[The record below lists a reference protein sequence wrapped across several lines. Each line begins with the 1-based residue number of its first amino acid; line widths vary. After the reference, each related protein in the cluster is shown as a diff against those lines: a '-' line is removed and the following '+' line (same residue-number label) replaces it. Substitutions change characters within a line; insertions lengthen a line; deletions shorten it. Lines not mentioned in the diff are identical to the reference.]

1 MTRRPRLAVTLG
13 DPHGIGPEVTRA
25 ALRAG
30 AAEDADV
37 RLLGDAEVLAE
48 TARRLGVS
56 PPPDV
61 GAAPNGGDAS
71 ALWALEEAC
80 RLANAG
86 RADAIV
92 TAPIHKAAL
101 AAIGFEFPGQT
112 EFLGARLSGAA
123 TTMLLAG
130 DTLRVAL
137 VTTHLR
143 LADVPR
149 AVTRERVAATI
160 RRLDAGLRAGWDVAH
175 PRIAV
180 LGLNPHAGEGGLF
193 GPEDADVIAP
203 AIEDCRRDGIDC
215 RGPLP
220 GDGTFAP
227 RARSAFD
234 GFVAMYHDQGL
245 AALKAVDGGSAVNV
259 TLGLP
264 VPRTSPDH
272 GTARDIAGRGVA
284 DASSM
289 AAALRLAVRLA
300 RRA

>member
-1 MTRRPRLAVTLG
+1 MTARPRLVVTLG
-13 DPHGIGPEVTRA
+13 DPHGIGPEVTLA
-25 ALRAG
+25 ALRDG
-30 AAEDADV
+30 AADGADV
-37 RLLGDAEVLAE
+37 RVLGDGDVLAR
-48 TARRLGVS
+48 TARQLGVA
-56 PPPDV
+56 PPADV
-61 GAAPNGGDAS
+61 GAAPQGGDAS

-80 RLANAG
+80 RHANAG

-101 AAIGFEFPGQT
+101 AAVGFTYPGQT
-112 EFLGARLSGAA
+112 EFLGARLGGAE

-160 RRLDAGLRAGWDVAH
+160 RRLDAGLRAGWAVAR

-193 GPEDADVIAP
+193 GPEDAEAIAP
-203 AIEDCRRDGIDC
+203 AVEDCVRHGIDC
-215 RGPLP
+215 RGPLA

-227 RARSAFD
+227 RARGAFD

-272 GTARDIAGRGVA
+272 GTARDIAGRGEA
-284 DASSM
+284 DATSM
-289 AAALRLAVRLA
+289 ASALRLAVRLA